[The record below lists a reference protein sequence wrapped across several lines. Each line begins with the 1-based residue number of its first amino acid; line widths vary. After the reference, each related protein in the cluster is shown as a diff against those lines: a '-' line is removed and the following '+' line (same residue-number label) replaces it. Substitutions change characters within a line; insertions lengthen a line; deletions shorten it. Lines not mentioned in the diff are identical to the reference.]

1 MIVTS
6 PVIGNLKINCIE
18 KMSISNIIFSDSVVS
33 AGSRGSDNVAPE
45 IVAKIRSILDFDEC
59 CKSLEWT
66 RSARTN
72 NNDWMS
78 NPLNNK
84 FFYT

>member
-1 MIVTS
+1 M
-6 PVIGNLKINCIE
+6 PK
-18 KMSISNIIFSDSVVS
+18 SNIILSDSVVS
-33 AGSRGSDNVAPE
+33 AASRESDNVTPE
-45 IVAKIRSILDFDEC
+45 IVAKVRSILDFDEC

-72 NNDWMS
+72 NDDWMS

>member
-1 MIVTS
+1 M
-6 PVIGNLKINCIE
+6 
-18 KMSISNIIFSDSVVS
+18 S

-45 IVAKIRSILDFDEC
+45 IIAKARSILDFDEC
-59 CKSLEWT
+59 CKTLQWT
-66 RSARTN
+66 DTPRENSN
-72 NNDWMS
+72 HWMS